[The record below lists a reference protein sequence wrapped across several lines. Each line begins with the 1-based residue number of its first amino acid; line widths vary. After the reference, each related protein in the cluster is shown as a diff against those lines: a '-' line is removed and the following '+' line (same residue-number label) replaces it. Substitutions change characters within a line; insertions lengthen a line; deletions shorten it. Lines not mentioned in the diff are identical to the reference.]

1 MGNSQSVDPTQVEI
15 PDLKKLLDRDPYLNP
30 YQYEMKRRYGL
41 MLNFFEQFEK
51 HEGGIDRFSTSYEKY
66 GIHIQADNTVKC
78 FEWAPGAQGLY
89 LTGDFNNWNRDECA
103 YKKLEFGK
111 WELVIP
117 PNPDGSCKLK
127 HLSKV
132 KLVVRNQHG
141 HLLDRLSPWA
151 TYVTEPPV
159 VGHAFEQRIWHPRPE
174 DKHTWAA
181 EKPKRPENLK
191 IYESHVGICTAEQ
204 KCASYRDFV
213 DVVVP
218 RIVKQGYN
226 AVQLMAVMEHAYYAS
241 FGYQVTSF
249 FAASSRFGTPE
260 ELKYLVDACHKVG
273 LYVLLD
279 VVHSHASKNV
289 LDGLNEFDGTQ
300 AGFFHD
306 GPRGT
311 HPLWDSR
318 LFNYSEIE
326 VLRFLL
332 SNLRWYLD
340 EYRFDGFRFDGVTS
354 MLYHNHGV
362 GEGFSGHYD
371 EYYGLNVDTDA
382 LIYLMAANKLL
393 HDRYPEIITIAED
406 VSGKPGTCRPVTEG
420 GSGFDYRLGMAIPDK
435 WIELLKKFKDE
446 DWSIG
451 DIVHT
456 LTNRRYMEKTVAYA
470 ESHDQALVG
479 DKTIAFWLMDKEMY
493 THMSTESEPSLIIDR
508 GISLHKIIRLITHAL
523 GGEAYLNFIGNEFG
537 HPEWLDFPRAGNNSS
552 FWHAR
557 RQWNLVDNDL
567 LKYKFLNRFDAA
579 MNITEQRFKWL
590 SSDPAYVSCKHDGDK
605 VIAFERAGL
614 LFVFNFNGNQSFTDY
629 RIGVEMAGTYKVILD
644 SDCSHFGGFN
654 RLDPATEYVTYP
666 EGWNNR
672 RNSIKLYLPTRT
684 ALVLSTNPIEPVYP

>member
-1 MGNSQSVDPTQVEI
+1 MGQSQSVDPAQVEI
-15 PDLKKLLDRDPYLNP
+15 PDLNKLLERDGYLNP

-51 HEGGIDRFSTSYEKY
+51 HEAKRNPSRPEGVVGGIDRFSTSYNKY
-66 GIHIQADNTVKC
+66 GMHVQPDNSVRC
-78 FEWAPGAQGLY
+78 YEWAPGAQQLY
-89 LTGDFNNWNRDECA
+89 LTGDFNSWNREEFP

-117 PNPDGSCKLK
+117 PNQDGSCRLG

-151 TYVTEPPV
+151 TYVTEPDQ
-159 VGHAFEQRIWHPRPE
+159 VGHAYEQRVWNPPAQE
-174 DKHTWAA
+174 KHKWVSS
-181 EKPKRPENLK
+181 KPKKPDNLK

-204 KCASYRDFV
+204 RVASYRDFV
-213 DVVVP
+213 QVVVP

-260 ELKYLVDACHKVG
+260 ELKYLIDACHKAG

-311 HPLWDSR
+311 HSLWDSR
-318 LFNYSEIE
+318 LFNYSQIE

-340 EYRFDGFRFDGVTS
+340 EYQFDGFRFDGVTS
-354 MLYHNHGV
+354 MLYHNHGI

-382 LIYLMAANKLL
+382 LIYLMVANKLL

-406 VSGKPGTCRPVTEG
+406 VSGMPGSCRPVTEG
-420 GSGFDYRLGMAIPDK
+420 GTGFDYRLGMAIPDK
-435 WIELLKKFKDE
+435 WIEYLKKFKDE
-446 DWSIG
+446 DWSMG
-451 DIVHT
+451 NIVHT

-470 ESHDQALVG
+470 ESHDQV
-479 DKTIAFWLMDKEMY
+479 
-493 THMSTESEPSLIIDR
+493 
-508 GISLHKIIRLITHAL
+508 
-523 GGEAYLNFIGNEFG
+523 
-537 HPEWLDFPRAGNNSS
+537 
-552 FWHAR
+552 
-557 RQWNLVDNDL
+557 
-567 LKYKFLNRFDAA
+567 KY
-579 MNITEQRFKWL
+579 
-590 SSDPAYVSCKHDGDK
+590 Y
-605 VIAFERAGL
+605 
-614 LFVFNFNGNQSFTDY
+614 
-629 RIGVEMAGTYKVILD
+629 
-644 SDCSHFGGFN
+644 
-654 RLDPATEYVTYP
+654 RLDHGQYCAYTSYTDQ
-666 EGWNNR
+666 
-672 RNSIKLYLPTRT
+672 
-684 ALVLSTNPIEPVYP
+684 